1 LHKQETNKRKK
12 MLKAKK
18 NTLAQTNNL
27 KLFKA
32 CEVNDLRKTY
42 AKLWLD
48 VKEEALPIVEEQ
60 GGFVIGKYK
69 NKSYSLEIIKKNVVR
84 FDVKTFKEKHEDLY
98 NSFKVE
104 GQSVEL
110 KTKYKK
116 S

>member
-1 LHKQETNKRKK
+1 

-18 NTLAQTNNL
+18 SLAQANNL

-42 AKLWLD
+42 AKLWTD
-48 VKEEALPIVEEQ
+48 VKEETLPIVEEQ

-69 NKSYSLEIIKKNVVR
+69 NKSYSLEIIKKNVIR
-84 FDVKTFKEKHEDLY
+84 FDVKTFKEKHPEIYD
-98 NSFKVE
+98 SFKIQGE
-104 GQSVEL
+104 SVEL